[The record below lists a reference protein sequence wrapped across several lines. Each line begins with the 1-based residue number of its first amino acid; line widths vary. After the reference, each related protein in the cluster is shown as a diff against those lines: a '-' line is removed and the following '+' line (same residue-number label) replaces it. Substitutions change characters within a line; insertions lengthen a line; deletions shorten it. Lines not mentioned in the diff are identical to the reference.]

1 MWIPVCSS
9 LVDNT
14 FLQPGHV
21 TESSDEQAVSILNTL
36 VA

>member
-9 LVDNT
+9 LIDNT

-21 TESSDEQAVSILNTL
+21 TESSNEQAVSKLNTL